1 LPRGELA
8 QPVGQHHRS
17 GKGTGGTEQLAAFQA
32 ILQGVDGLLQP
43 VIAVLGSRNHLQD
56 AKVELFLGSAVQQA
70 QQLAVEPAWTLLAP
84 LPLGH
89 HLAIDADPHAEV
101 LPGQTAQLVGD
112 LLLSQVEA
120 AAVVLQPEVRD
131 RD

>member
-1 LPRGELA
+1 LA
-8 QPVGQHHRS
+8 QPVGQHYRS
-17 GKGTGGTEQLAAFQA
+17 PQGGSGTEQLAAFQA
-32 ILQGVDGLLQP
+32 ILRGIDGLLQP
-43 VIAVLGSRNHLQD
+43 VIAVLDSRNHLQH
-56 AKVELFLGSAVQQA
+56 AEAELLLGRAVQQA
-70 QQLAVEPAWTLLAP
+70 QQLPVEPAWTLLTP

-112 LLLSQVEA
+112 LVLGQVEA

-131 RD
+131 RV